1 MENAFILSLFDEM
14 DLQPA
19 IQPSSTTCLSNITD
33 IQSIKIHIIHI
44 LANIMVMMA
53 LIMVMMA
60 PIMVMMALIMVMIA
74 LIMVMMA
81 LIMVMIALIMFMIAL
96 IMVMIALIMVMMAL
110 IMVMIALIMVRIL
123 SIPEPIRIKRRYNPV
138 VIQHNLTLQI
148 IGVQLLT
155 HLTQEHSGCVKEK
168 FKRKDAKT
176 QRKNN

>member
-1 MENAFILSLFDEM
+1 MVMMAL
-14 DLQPA
+14 
-19 IQPSSTTCLSNITD
+19 
-33 IQSIKIHIIHI
+33 
-44 LANIMVMMA
+44 IMVMIA

-60 PIMVMMALIMVMIA
+60 PIMVMMALIMVR
-74 LIMVMMA
+74 
-81 LIMVMIALIMFMIAL
+81 
-96 IMVMIALIMVMMAL
+96 
-110 IMVMIALIMVRIL
+110 IALIMVRIL